1 MRSSNR
7 DLSRRGFLACSAPL
21 IALPSFVPGMLSAS
35 PAERLAVGH
44 VGIGGRGGS
53 LLGMTRGNAQ
63 VEVAALCDVDKGHL
77 ARARKAAGGE
87 PQLAADYR
95 RLLDNK
101 ALDGIVVAAP
111 DHWHATITIAACRA
125 GKHVYCEKPLSHNIA
140 EGRRA
145 VRAARK
151 YDRMVQVGINHR
163 STEYVRHI
171 VRLVRG
177 GAIGK
182 VRAVKNW
189 MWTNKVEKR
198 TPPPGKI
205 PASLD
210 YDAWLG
216 PAPEAAYHPARVHY
230 NFRWCSD
237 YAGGYMTDWGVH
249 MFNVITFAMGIDH
262 KGPESVEARGT
273 YSADNIYDFPVSMKA
288 RWEFKDPDFTL
299 TWDQPEKGGDVLPG
313 ERYGMTF
320 YGEDG
325 ELRTGFGTGKCRFY
339 RDGKE
344 APLPREPASVE
355 VPESPGHMQNWVDSI
370 RKRELPIAD
379 VEIGHR
385 TTSLCLLG
393 NIALRIGRKLRWDWH
408 SERFFGDSQAD
419 ALLGREA
426 RAAYRI

>member
-1 MRSSNR
+1 MRSDRQN
-7 DLSRRGFLACSAPL
+7 LSRRGFLSRSAAL
-21 IALPSFVPGMLSAS
+21 VALPSFIPRLVSAS
-35 PAERLAVGH
+35 PAERLVVGH

-63 VEVAALCDVDKGHL
+63 VEVGALCDVDQGHL
-77 ARARKAAGGE
+77 GRARKAAGGN
-87 PQLAADYR
+87 PQQAADYR
-95 RLLDNK
+95 RVLDNK
-101 ALDGIVVAAP
+101 ALDGVVVAAP
-111 DHWHATITIAACRA
+111 DHWHATMTIAACRA

-151 YDRMVQVGINHR
+151 YDRVVQVGINHR

-182 VRAVKNW
+182 VHAVKNW
-189 MWTNKVEKR
+189 MWTNKLVKR
-198 TPPPGKI
+198 TPAPGKI
-205 PASLD
+205 PATLD
-210 YDAWLG
+210 YDSWLG

-237 YAGGYMTDWGVH
+237 YAGGYMTDWGGH
-249 MFNVITFAMGIDH
+249 MFNVVTFAMGVDH
-262 KGPESVEARGT
+262 KGPESVEAQGT
-273 YSADNIYDFPVSMKA
+273 YAKDNIYDFPVSMKA

-299 TWDQPEKGGDVLPG
+299 TWDQPEEGGDVLPG

-325 ELRTGFGTGKCRFY
+325 ELRTGFGNGKCKFF

-344 APLPREPASVE
+344 APLPREPASVD
-355 VPESPGHMQNWVDSI
+355 VPGSPGHMQNWIDSI
-370 RKRELPIAD
+370 RKSELPIAD

-393 NIALRIGRKLRWDWH
+393 NIALRVGRWLRWDWH
-408 SERFFGDSQAD
+408 SERFFADPEAD
-419 ALLGREA
+419 ALLGRKA
-426 RAAYRI
+426 RPAYRI

>member
-1 MRSSNR
+1 MRSNVR
-7 DLSRRGFLACSAPL
+7 ELSRRAFLSRSTAL
-21 IALPSFVPGMLSAS
+21 LALPSFIPGLVSAS
-35 PAERLAVGH
+35 PAERLVVGH

-53 LLGMTRGNAQ
+53 LLGMTRGNSRI
-63 VEVAALCDVDKGHL
+63 EVGALCDVDKAHL

-87 PQLAADYR
+87 PQTASDYR
-95 RLLDNK
+95 KLLDNK
-101 ALDGIVVAAP
+101 SLDGIVLAAP

-140 EGRRA
+140 EGREA
-145 VRAARK
+145 VKAARR
-151 YDRMVQVGINHR
+151 YDRMVQVGIHHR
-163 STEYVRHI
+163 SSEYVRHI

-177 GAIGK
+177 GSIGR
-182 VRAVKNW
+182 VHAVKSW
-189 MWTNKVEKR
+189 MWTNKVEKK

-210 YDAWLG
+210 YDFWLG
-216 PAPEAAYHPARVHY
+216 PAPEAVYHPSRVHY

-262 KGPESVEARGT
+262 KGPESVEAQGT
-273 YSADNIYDFPVSMKA
+273 WDKNNIYDFPVSMNA

-299 TWDQPEKGGDVLPG
+299 SWDQPGKGGDVLPG
-313 ERYGMTF
+313 ELYGMTF

-344 APLPREPASVE
+344 APLPREPASVD
-355 VPESPGHMQNWVDSI
+355 VPESPGHMQNWADSI
-370 RKRELPIAD
+370 RRRELPIAD

-393 NIALRIGRKLRWDWH
+393 NIALRVGRKLRWDCH
-408 SERFFGDSQAD
+408 SERFFGDPQAD
-419 ALLGREA
+419 ALLGRESRA
-426 RAAYRI
+426 RYRI